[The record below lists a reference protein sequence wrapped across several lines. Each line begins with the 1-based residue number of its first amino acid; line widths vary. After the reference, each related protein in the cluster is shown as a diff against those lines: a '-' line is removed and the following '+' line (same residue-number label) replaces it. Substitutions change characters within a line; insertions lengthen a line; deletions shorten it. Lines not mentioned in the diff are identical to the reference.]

1 VSKSIVASLED
12 SMERTDELARSLDDE
27 SMGRRLQDP
36 SNTLWDQL
44 WCIVGA
50 RESYAR
56 AITAGEW
63 VGFACSLTADDRGSQ
78 PRVVEALQSSRAEVQ
93 QAMSLPDPLE
103 QLILDLLLHETQHHG
118 QLIRYVY
125 GLGLEFPKSWRE
137 RWNLR

>member
-12 SMERTDELARSLDDE
+12 SMERTNELARSLDDE

-36 SNTLWDQL
+36 SNTLWDQF
-44 WCIVGA
+44 WCMVGA

-63 VGFACSLTADDRGSQ
+63 VGFGCSLTADDRGSQ
-78 PRVVEALQSSRAEVQ
+78 PRVVEALQSSRDEVQ
-93 QAMSLPDPLE
+93 QAMSLPDPRE

-125 GLGLEFPKSWRE
+125 GLGLEFPESWRE

>member
-12 SMERTDELARSLDDE
+12 SMGRTDELARSLDDE
-27 SMGRRLQDP
+27 SMSRRLQDP
-36 SNTLWDQL
+36 SNTVWDQF
-44 WCIVGA
+44 WCMVGA

-56 AITAGEW
+56 AITSGEW

-78 PRVVEALQSSRAEVQ
+78 QRALAALQSSRDEVQ
-93 QAMSLPDPLE
+93 RAVSSPDSQE

-137 RWNLR
+137 RWNL

>member
-1 VSKSIVASLED
+1 MTNSISMQLGKA
-12 SMERTDELARSLDDE
+12 MERTDDLARSLDDE
-27 SMGRRLQDP
+27 SMGRRLQDR

-44 WCIVGA
+44 WCMVGA

-63 VGFACSLTADDRGSQ
+63 VGFACSLTADDRGSR
-78 PRVVEALQSSRAEVQ
+78 PRVVEALQSSREAVQ
-93 QAMSLPDPLE
+93 SAVSLPDPPE
-103 QLILDLLLHETQHHG
+103 VLILDLLLHETQHHG

-125 GLGLEFPKSWRE
+125 GLRLEFPESWRD

>member
-12 SMERTDELARSLDDE
+12 SMGRTDELARSLNDE
-27 SMGRRLQDP
+27 AIGRRLQDP
-36 SNTLWDQL
+36 SNTLWDQF

-78 PRVVEALQSSRAEVQ
+78 PRVVEALQSSHGEVQ
-93 QAMSLPDPLE
+93 QAMSLPDPRE